1 MRFYRNR
8 IVPLYLSINNKGV
21 TSMAAIIVHGF
32 PGSTYV
38 QIVRLVLAHK
48 AVEFQFRDLETEM
61 NTPEHRELHPF
72 EYVPILQH
80 GSFTLYET
88 SAIVGY
94 IDETFPD
101 PRLTPESSQKRAKMN
116 QWISAVNAYYYPQ
129 IVYHLSH
136 ERSVFPALGIKSDE
150 RVVQAALPKI
160 ERALDVMERELN
172 TGQPFLIGGTVTLAD
187 LFMVPCLTSLARTDE
202 GRGILERHPLVSGW
216 RERMEQLDSVKRF
229 RAAQPPRKPIEH
241 ARRWVTTHRPG
252 VLA

>member
-1 MRFYRNR
+1 MPS
-8 IVPLYLSINNKGV
+8 IV
-21 TSMAAIIVHGF
+21 VHGF

-48 AVEFQFRDLETEM
+48 AVAFEFRDLETEM
-61 NTPEHRELHPF
+61 NTPAHRELHPF

-80 GSFTLYET
+80 GNFMLYET

-94 IDETFPD
+94 IDDAFPD
-101 PRLTPESSQKRAKMN
+101 PRLTPVSTQQRAKMH

-136 ERSVFPALGIKSDE
+136 ERSVFPALGIQPDE
-150 RVVQAALPKI
+150 RVVQTALPKI
-160 ERALDVMERELN
+160 ERAIDVLARALN
-172 TGQPFLIGGTVTLAD
+172 TGQPFLIGNAVTLAD
-187 LFMVPCLTSLARTDE
+187 LFMVPCLTSLARTEE
-202 GRGILERHPLVSGW
+202 GHAILERHPLVVDW